1 MRCPKC
7 QHNNPDGS
15 DFCGM
20 CATPLPR
27 IEEIPTVSHT
37 RTLQTPSQDL
47 TRGSTFASRYD
58 IIEELGSGGMG
69 KVYRVFDNQIGE
81 EVALKLIRPEIASN
95 EKTIERFKN
104 ELKITRQISH
114 KNVCKMYDLNEDN
127 GSHYLTMEYVPGEDL
142 KSMIAMMGRL
152 SAGQVVS
159 IAKQVCEGLAEA
171 HRLGVVHRDLKS
183 SNIIIDRKG
192 NAHIMDFGIARSP
205 KSRGITGPGAMVGT
219 SGYMSPEQVEAKRVD
234 QRSDVYSLGVI
245 LFEMVTGRM
254 PFNGDNSLS
263 IAFKQK
269 TEPPPNPRQFNSLI
283 PEGLCLIIL
292 KCMEKDRE
300 KRYQSAI
307 EVLAELKKLEE
318 DISTAERVFPKRKF
332 TPSTDITA
340 RLRTR
345 WMTIAALF
353 LVVAVAG
360 FSILYS
366 INKKTALPVGKHMLV
381 VMPFENLGPPEDE
394 YFADG
399 ITEEITSR
407 LSALQG
413 LGVISRTSAIK
424 YKNTQ
429 KSIKQI
435 GEELGVDFILEGTVR
450 WERNS
455 EGKGR
460 VRVTPQLVQISNNT
474 HIWSERY
481 DRVIEDLFSV
491 QSEIAEQVARKLD
504 LTVLAPERAAMYAK
518 PTDNLEA
525 YDYYLQGQKHD
536 NRGWLFSDAREIE
549 IAIKKL
555 EKAVELDP
563 EFALAYAKLSLAH
576 SRVYFFGIDRTQ
588 QRLIKARNAV
598 DKALELR
605 SDLPD
610 AREALA
616 FYYYWGL
623 LDYGRAVEIFESVQ
637 KAHPN
642 RSPELLGYVKRRKG
656 NWEESLGIL
665 EEAFKLNPRYSQLAY
680 EIGLTYLGL
689 RKYENAREWFDRS
702 LSINPKRI
710 TPQLGKIAIYVL
722 SKGDTKTAYTLLET
736 LPQHRLTDYMKYT
749 LGMLERNYQKVLD
762 RLNSLPYDSFQ
773 EQHFYFLKDLT
784 LASVYHAQ
792 KERSLV
798 ETHAE
803 LARTKLEKKVRE
815 NSGDPRFHAALGLA
829 YAYLGRREE
838 AVREGKRAVELLPVS
853 KDGCSGPPYVLNLA
867 RIYTIIGD
875 FSNAVNQLEYF
886 LSIPIGEY
894 LWELASVPLLRID
907 PMWDSLRQQAE
918 FNRLLRENPQIG
930 AE

>member
-7 QHNNPDGS
+7 QHDNPVGS

-37 RTLQTPSQDL
+37 KTLQTPSQDL
-47 TRGSTFASRYD
+47 TRGSTFASRYEV
-58 IIEELGSGGMG
+58 IEELGSGGMG
-69 KVYRVFDNQIGE
+69 KVYRVFDKQIEE
-81 EVALKLIRPEIASN
+81 EVALKLIRPEIASHG
-95 EKTIERFKN
+95 KTIERFKN
-104 ELKITRQISH
+104 ELKITRHIGH
-114 KNVCKMYDLNEDN
+114 KNVCKMYDLNEEN
-127 GSHYLTMEYVPGEDL
+127 GSHYLTMEYVAGEDL

-159 IAKQVCEGLAEA
+159 ITKQVCEGLAEA
-171 HRLGVVHRDLKS
+171 HRLGIVHRDLKS
-183 SNIIIDRKG
+183 SNIIVDRKG
-192 NAHIMDFGIARSP
+192 NAHIMDFGIARSL
-205 KSRGITGPGAMVGT
+205 KSKGITGPGAMVGT
-219 SGYMSPEQVEAKRVD
+219 SGYMSPEQVEAKKVD
-234 QRSDVYSLGVI
+234 QRADIYSLGVI

-254 PFNGDNSLS
+254 PFDGDNSLS

-269 TEPPPNPRQFNSLI
+269 TESPPDPRQFNSLI

-300 KRYQSAI
+300 KRYQSAN
-307 EVLAELKKLEE
+307 EVLAELRKLEKE
-318 DISTAERVFPKRKF
+318 ISTEERILPKRRF
-332 TPSTDITA
+332 TPSMEI
-340 RLRTR
+340 RVKLWKH
-345 WMTIAALF
+345 WMTITALF
-353 LVVAVAG
+353 LAAAVAG
-360 FSILYS
+360 FGILYS
-366 INKKTALPVGKHMLV
+366 INKKTVLPVGRQMLV

-407 LSALQG
+407 LSALNG

-460 VRVTPQLVQISNNT
+460 VRVTPQLVEIANNT

-504 LTVLAPERAAMYAK
+504 LTVLAPERAAIYAK

-525 YDYYLQGQKHD
+525 YDYYLQGLKHD
-536 NRGWLFSDAREIE
+536 NRGWLFSDAREVE
-549 IAIKKL
+549 IAIKRL
-555 EKAVELDP
+555 EKAIELDP
-563 EFALAYAKLSLAH
+563 EFALAYAKLSLIH

-588 QRLIKARNAV
+588 ERLARARDAV
-598 DKALELR
+598 DRALELQ

-610 AREALA
+610 ARMSLA

-623 LDYGRAVEIFESVQ
+623 LDYDRAVEIFETVQ

-642 RSPELLGYVKRRKG
+642 LSPELLGYVKRRKG
-656 NWEESLGIL
+656 QWEESLGIL

-680 EIGLTYLGL
+680 EIGITYLGL
-689 RKYENAREWFDRS
+689 RRYEKAKEWFDRT

-722 SKGDTKTAYTLLET
+722 SQGDTKTAYTLLET
-736 LPQHRLTDYMKYT
+736 LPKHRLTDYMRYT
-749 LGMLERNYQKVLD
+749 LGMLDRNYQEVLN
-762 RLNSLPYDSFQ
+762 RLNPLPYDSFL
-773 EQHFYFLKDLT
+773 EQHFYFQKDLA

-792 KERSLV
+792 KERSLMK
-798 ETHAE
+798 THAE
-803 LARTKLEKKVRE
+803 SACLKLEKKVRE

-829 YAYLGRREE
+829 YAYLGRRDE

-867 RIYTIIGD
+867 RIYTLVGD
-875 FSNAVNQLEYF
+875 FTEAVDQLEYF

-894 LWELASVPLLRID
+894 LWELVSVPLLRID
-907 PMWDSLRQQAE
+907 PTWAPLRQQAK
-918 FNRLLRENPQIG
+918 FIRLLQESPQIG
-930 AE
+930 SE